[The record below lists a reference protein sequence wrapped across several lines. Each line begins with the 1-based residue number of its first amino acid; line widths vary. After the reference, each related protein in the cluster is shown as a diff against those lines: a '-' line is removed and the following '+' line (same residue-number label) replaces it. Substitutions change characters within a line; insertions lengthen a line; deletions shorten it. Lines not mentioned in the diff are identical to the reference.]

1 MVLLVLL
8 AVLSLIYIVY
18 YVIKG
23 FSGFVEWVEEV
34 DAKTAKVERE
44 IAKENALYYELFEAP
59 KYTRKTTSRNNLNNM
74 NTSINTANEIMNQV
88 QQQQFEDT
96 SRRASEEALLNVTP
110 FEQGGHNIDYG
121 LNPSFQ
127 PPDPPQNFGGGML

>member
-1 MVLLVLL
+1 MVLIVIL
-8 AVLSLIYIVY
+8 AVAILTYIVY
-18 YVIKG
+18 YVVKG

-34 DAKTAKVERE
+34 DAKTARVERQIE
-44 IAKENALYYELFEAP
+44 EENALYYRLFEAP

-74 NTSINTANEIMNQV
+74 NTSINTANDIMNQV
-88 QQQQFEDT
+88 QQQQFEDA
-96 SRRASEEALLNVTP
+96 SRRASEALLNVTP
-110 FEQGGHNIDYG
+110 FEQGGRNIDYG